1 MKNNLIF
8 LNYFINLFVRY
19 FLIVGVLSYLCSIKA
34 LFSFA
39 FMEAFH
45 KALMSPM
52 ARATPPAAIAVV
64 LLLSTLAKMD
74 LSKISGLLTIF
85 KFDLDAGKQC

>member
-1 MKNNLIF
+1 
-8 LNYFINLFVRY
+8 
-19 FLIVGVLSYLCSIKA
+19 
-34 LFSFA
+34 
-39 FMEAFH
+39 MEAFH

-85 KFDLDAGKQC
+85 KFLNNLPTTGGLAFFYI